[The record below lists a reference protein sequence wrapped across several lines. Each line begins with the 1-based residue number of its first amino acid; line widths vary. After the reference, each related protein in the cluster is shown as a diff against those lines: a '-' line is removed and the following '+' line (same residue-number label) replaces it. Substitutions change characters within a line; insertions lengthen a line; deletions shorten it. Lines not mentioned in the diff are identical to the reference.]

1 MALTDPQTL
10 TIGANAR
17 TLPRTSTGQNA
28 STYTDIDNGVEF
40 VVSKQVTSKRVR
52 TSIRVNS
59 DKIAADPI
67 TAVNTQLSSS
77 IYLVIDAPPTGYTRS
92 ELKDLALA
100 LGTWMSAASAA
111 NLLKVLG
118 GEN

>member
-1 MALTDPQTL
+1 MALTDPQSL
-10 TIGANAR
+10 TIGANTR
-17 TLPRTSTGQNA
+17 TLPRTATNGNS
-28 STYTDIDNGVEF
+28 STYTDVDNGVEF
-40 VVSKQVTSKRVR
+40 VVSKQVTSRRVR

-77 IYLVIDAPPTGYTRS
+77 VYIVIDAPVTGYTRA
-92 ELKDLALA
+92 ELKDLALS
-100 LGTWMSAASAA
+100 LGTWMSASTAA
-111 NLLKVLG
+111 NLMKVLG